1 MILSHKLLF
10 DRIYNYR
17 IVYYF
22 RKWNKTPLTFNEHND
37 YVYNEI

>member
-17 IVYYF
+17 ILYYF
-22 RKWNKTPLTFNEHND
+22 RKWKNTELKFDEHGD
-37 YVYNEI
+37 YNYEDI

>member
-17 IVYYF
+17 ILYYF
-22 RKWNKTPLTFNEHND
+22 RKWENTELTFDEHGD
-37 YVYNEI
+37 YNYEDI